1 MSLLQAGD
9 SVRGT
14 YAVERLLGEGAFAE
28 VYRVK
33 HRFMGRQAMKVFKA
47 PGATLE
53 EIETDLKEALL
64 LSALRHRNIIEVFDA
79 NVLSTPVGDVGYF
92 TMTYVSGGS
101 LEQYWKSFGADLMP
115 VEQVVEIV
123 RQTCRAVAVAH
134 AAAPPIIHRD
144 IKPANILIGF
154 DAQGLHVRLSDFGLA
169 KAVNPLTFL
178 ATCRGTLPFKP
189 PESLQNIDSCP
200 ADVWGLGATLH
211 LLLTDRLPYPCLS
224 ERDAENPNR
233 FRRPVRLPSDYNIN
247 IDPGLEGI
255 LLRCLAINPADRY
268 PDALALLQDLELW
281 EPGRAAPRLSSDSPK
296 TSKLALPGYTGR
308 DLHQE
313 AATALQASF
322 EVAKSPLNLA
332 TAADLLEEAMGK
344 DPGLRERYA
353 PQLEL
358 WRKGIMHCPANTL
371 TRSPAGRGKP
381 DPDPAAARAGISVR
395 GHPPGRHRH
404 GAK

>member
-1 MSLLQAGD
+1 MGLLQSGD
-9 SVRGT
+9 AVRGT
-14 YAVERLLGEGAFAE
+14 YEVERLLGEGAFAE
-28 VYRVK
+28 VYRVR

-47 PGATLE
+47 PGATIE

-79 NVLSTPVGDVGYF
+79 NLLTTPVGDVGYF

-115 VEQVVEIV
+115 VEHAVEIV

-134 AAAPPIIHRD
+134 SATPPIIHRD
-144 IKPANILIGF
+144 IKPANILVGF
-154 DAQGLHVRLSDFGLA
+154 EAAGLHVRLSDFGLA
-169 KAVNPLTFL
+169 KSVNPLTLL

-200 ADVWGLGATLH
+200 ADVCSLGATLH

-224 ERDAENPNR
+224 TRDAENPSR
-233 FRRPVRLPSDYNIN
+233 FQRPVRLPSDYNIN
-247 IDPGLEGI
+247 IGPGLEGI

-268 PDALALLQDLELW
+268 PDAMALLKDLELW
-281 EPGRAAPRLSSDSPK
+281 EPGHADPRFATESPK

-308 DLHQE
+308 DLPGE
-313 AATALQASF
+313 AASAVETAFS
-322 EVAKSPLNLA
+322 VAKDPLSLM

-344 DPGLRERYA
+344 DPRLRERYA

-358 WRKGIMHCPANTL
+358 WRKGIMHCPADTL
-371 TRSPAGRGKP
+371 TRRPTKRGKQH
-381 DPDPAAARAGISVR
+381 DAAN
-395 GHPPGRHRH
+395 
-404 GAK
+404 